1 MWVQQQSSVQ
11 WKRYILDWA
20 QAGPSGTSK
29 LHEQEARLLHYP
41 HCYTNA
47 SPVAHTYAYYWNS
60 LQPVVGSGKILGL
73 AYRSVTLMC
82 WCELKTKI
90 TVHYGFTQAWAW
102 NTVVIGSSVGR
113 SSGDTSGHPFC
124 WEKKRIYIDYC
135 LLVKGLAGLSK
146 VCNKKN
152 CDILDYGVWRRGVWM
167 EL

>member
-1 MWVQQQSSVQ
+1 MWPELPIVSWVLSDQTSHKVMWVQQQSSVQ

-113 SSGDTSGHPFC
+113 ASGDASGHPFC
-124 WEKKRIYIDYC
+124 WEKKRIYMPISER
-135 LLVKGLAGLSK
+135 LSWFVKGLQ
-146 VCNKKN
+146 
-152 CDILDYGVWRRGVWM
+152 
-167 EL
+167 